1 MAKKIDKTASFDKG
15 EIILYRSSDGK
26 AALDVRLEQETVW
39 LNQRQMAEL
48 FDKDTDTIGL
58 HVRNIY
64 KEGELTRKGTTEQSS
79 VVQNEGGRQVRRKVN
94 FYNLDVIISVG
105 YRVKSRRGTQ
115 FRIWAT
121 NVLREHL
128 IRGFTLNEKR
138 LREQE
143 QKLVDLRRTV
153 GLLEQTLAH
162 QAIGLDEAKGLL
174 QVITD
179 YAYALTTLDRFDHG
193 TLTIEEVT
201 LPAPYIMTYEAA
213 TEIVKAMGTE
223 FGGLFGL
230 EKDQGF
236 KSALGAVYQTYGG
249 EDLYP
254 SIEEKAANL
263 LYFVVKNHAFSDG
276 NKRIAAAL
284 FIAFLAGNKSL
295 YSKDGSKRIADNA
308 LVAITLMIA
317 ESNPADKETMVKLI
331 VNLINSRN

>member
-1 MAKKIDKTASFDKG
+1 MAKNIDKIKSTDKG
-15 EIILYRSSDGK
+15 EIILYRSPDGK

-58 HVRNIY
+58 HIRNIY
-64 KEGELTRKGTTEQSS
+64 KEGELTRKGTAEQSS

-115 FRIWAT
+115 FRIWTT

-193 TLTIEEVT
+193 TLIIEEVT
-201 LPAPYIMTYEAA
+201 RPAPYIMTYEAA
-213 TEIVKAMGTE
+213 MEIIKAMGTE

-230 EKDQGF
+230 EKDHGF

-276 NKRIAAAL
+276 NKRIA
-284 FIAFLAGNKSL
+284 
-295 YSKDGSKRIADNA
+295 DNA

-317 ESNPADKETMVKLI
+317 ESNPADKESMVKLI
-331 VNLINSRN
+331 VNLINNRN